1 MLPDDAWARHS
12 NPWSGWTR
20 LLAYPVL
27 ILAVYARDRWL
38 FAGTLGFLAVNPVLF
53 AEPETES
60 DAWMSRVVWAEW
72 RWTDAGEPLFGLGFP
87 QVLNLLQ
94 VPVFCYNV
102 YAAVRRRPVATV
114 VATAATMALKLWFVN
129 ELVTATEDA
138 DGAAD

>member
-12 NPWSGWTR
+12 NPRSGWTR

-27 ILAVYARDRWL
+27 ILAVYARDRRL
-38 FAGTLGFLAVNPVLF
+38 LAGTLGFLAVNPVLF

-60 DAWMSRVVWAEW
+60 EAWMSRVVRAEQ
-72 RWTDAGEPLFGLGFP
+72 RWTDAGAPLFGIGFP

-102 YAAVRRRPVATV
+102 YAAARRRPLETAA
-114 VATAATMALKLWFVN
+114 ATAATMALKLWFVH
-129 ELVTATEDA
+129 ELVTETE
-138 DGAAD
+138 GAAVSPD